1 MEGGGG
7 EGGRWL
13 EDEGGGDEKHS
24 EDAVIIHEDDDQQIG
39 SDAIQELLPEP
50 PKSEDRGS
58 NAKDFSDLLS
68 DPDECIQDTCDGN
81 GESETSDDLDVSNSD
96 TINDVGLND
105 QEEYEDILPEYGD
118 ENASKNEDEDL
129 DYPTTTAAIELEE
142 DDKLMLASEL
152 ENDYQDEEENV
163 QNEEQ
168 QDPDYE
174 YENESGSQDGSQEPE
189 DSDPPLD
196 ETDEIINDEEQQFI
210 AEEREILDYEETAND
225 EEEDKE
231 FEKQQLLLDE
241 SEQALGKELLEEKRE
256 DDIVQSLDYEEHDS
270 FHEEEPIDD
279 RSQTREQN
287 NRLQLDKSQVEVIG
301 NESAEENG
309 KLRLNNQNIR
319 RQATKN
325 ENRGHNPNSKLHN
338 EVKNKSRNK
347 LKHKS
352 SSTESALQNQS
363 PKLPSN
369 INRPQ
374 ANNSS
379 NLSTKRLLQTHQGN
393 PGRLTQNQVHHTKI
407 NKTKNHHKNQ
417 QQQQQ
422 QLNLQRLR
430 RPVLRAQLVK
440 SLRRVTGKNQGNSTD
455 TKNKNSVSLEGTSLE
470 HPIVMMSLLS
480 GSYLKC
486 PVCSKPDP
494 KGLCRPVFW
503 CGLWSITRAQ
513 A

>member
-39 SDAIQELLPEP
+39 SDEIQELLPEP

-142 DDKLMLASEL
+142 DDKLMSASEL
-152 ENDYQDEEENV
+152 ENDYQDEEENL

-168 QDPDYE
+168 QDPDYEE

-231 FEKQQLLLDE
+231 FEKQQLLFDE

-270 FHEEEPIDD
+270 FHEEKPIDD

-287 NRLQLDKSQVEVIG
+287 NRLQLDKGQVEVIG

-338 EVKNKSRNK
+338 EVKTKSRNK

-407 NKTKNHHKNQ
+407 NKTKNHHNH

-422 QLNLQRLR
+422 QLNLQRIR